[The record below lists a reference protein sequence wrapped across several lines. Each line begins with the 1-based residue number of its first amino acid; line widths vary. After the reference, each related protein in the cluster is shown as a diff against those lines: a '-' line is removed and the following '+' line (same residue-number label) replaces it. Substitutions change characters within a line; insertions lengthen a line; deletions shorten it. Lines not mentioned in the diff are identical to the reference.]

1 MSAKVK
7 ELPITAR
14 LPVKDVRDLEKLAKA
29 SDRTRSAEVRRAVRI
44 YLDSQPLDSSKA
56 AA

>member
-14 LPVKDVRDLEKLAKA
+14 LPVRDVRQLEKLAKA
-29 SDRTRSAEVRRAVRI
+29 SDRTRSAEVRRAVRT
-44 YLDSQPLDSSKA
+44 YLDAKA
-56 AA
+56 A

>member
-1 MSAKVK
+1 MSDKVK

-14 LPVKDVRDLEKLAKA
+14 LPVEDVRDLEKLAKA

-44 YLDSQPLDSSKA
+44 YLDSQPLDSKA